1 MEGLRPERHRR
12 VAAMRQFSRAAKLRP
27 CGSSGLRGTKIRPPT
42 GADVMESEA
51 DYDLRTRFEMELLQP
66 EPVLRLGSIH

>member
-1 MEGLRPERHRR
+1 
-12 VAAMRQFSRAAKLRP
+12 
-27 CGSSGLRGTKIRPPT
+27 
-42 GADVMESEA
+42 MESEA